1 MGRNAEIDGIIEAWW
16 KLDHCL
22 PPEKAQSLSALN
34 QLLDA
39 TVAKSQGRCNRDQI
53 LDWLWPRYRE
63 YRMKIHR
70 EGQVKIV
77 QTSLGKS
84 N

>member
-1 MGRNAEIDGIIEAWW
+1 MGRNTENDGIIEAWW

-39 TVAKSQGRCNRDQI
+39 AVAKSQGRCNRDQI
-53 LDWLWPRYRE
+53 LDWL
-63 YRMKIHR
+63 
-70 EGQVKIV
+70 
-77 QTSLGKS
+77 
-84 N
+84 